1 MYCMSCGGELP
12 NVAAYCP
19 NCGRN
24 VGVAESEDAAIEAV
38 EEAVEYA
45 EDIGAIADGPDNNE
59 TAIELAQINAD
70 ATTEQ
75 AAIAASA
82 AVAIAETEAAADVA
96 EAEAESETAAA
107 VAEAVIATEIDS
119 KEEVSEE
126 FAEHLEEESEA
137 LEEEAAEHLEDAAD
151 LEDESEDVAPAKS
164 HPWFR
169 DIRKSKR

>member
-24 VGVAESEDAAIEAV
+24 VGVAESEEAALEAV
-38 EEAVEYA
+38 EEVIESVAEAVEVSPVS
-45 EDIGAIADGPDNNE
+45 DNE
-59 TAIELAQINAD
+59 TAIELAQIHAD

-107 VAEAVIATEIDS
+107 VAEAVIATEIEGDES
-119 KEEVSEE
+119 TSEE

-137 LEEEAAEHLEDAAD
+137 LEEEAAEHLEDAAE
-151 LEDESEDVAPAKS
+151 LEEESEDVAPAKS

-169 DIRKSKR
+169 DVRKSRR

>member
-1 MYCMSCGGELP
+1 MSCGGELP

-24 VGVAESEDAAIEAV
+24 VGVAETESAAIEAV
-38 EEAVEYA
+38 EEAAEFA
-45 EDIGAIADGPDNNE
+45 EDVGVIADGPDDNE
-59 TAIELAQINAD
+59 TAIELAKINAD

-107 VAEAVIATEIDS
+107 VAEAVIATEVES
-119 KEEVSEE
+119 SEEVSEE
-126 FAEHLEEESEA
+126 FAEHLENQSEA
-137 LEEEAAEHLEDAAD
+137 LEDAAELE
-151 LEDESEDVAPAKS
+151 EESEDVAPAKS